1 MDFEKSELNS
11 LNSKLSF
18 LTFQVISNKREELK
32 LEKNRKSEV
41 DHDFGNYE
49 YLYSYTSKKQFFGCL
64 TKYCNLI
71 QV

>member
-41 DHDFGNYE
+41 DHDSGNYE
-49 YLYSYTSKKQFFGCL
+49 YLYSYTSKKQNFL
-64 TKYCNLI
+64 DAWQNIVT
-71 QV
+71 